1 MRIFMLIFF
10 VSLLNAQVA
19 VKDPNSGT
27 TIDSLTITE
36 LGTDQLGTRVRIEG
50 TLNGETVNEITTI
63 NSAVTTFNTS
73 RGQKIALFT
82 KRPYPTPILPAT
94 LNNTMD
100 FAAQAGAAA
109 MDRIQI
115 KKYQDSQEAQRLGF
129 SSTGQMK
136 RFTGQ
141 NRSKIAQAR
150 KNGSA
155 DPVADVMA
163 EADAKAAYRAS
174 AEQQDYDVAVTY
186 ENIYM
191 NLQPIF
197 QEAQYPIYA
206 ATANSCPPPP
216 PPTEQEVARFAA
228 VCSKIEELRINFLTV
243 KRRVLR
249 TGDMTADAN
258 LQASFESDI
267 QLLRERKVK
276 TEGPFTRVDINNT
289 QRVVYALKDL
299 MALPLSN

>member
-1 MRIFMLIFF
+1 MRIFTLIFF
-10 VSLLNAQVA
+10 VSVLNAQVA

-27 TIDSLTITE
+27 AIDSLTITE
-36 LGTDQLGTRVRIEG
+36 LGTDQLGKRVRIEG

-73 RGQKIALFT
+73 RGQKIELFT
-82 KRPYPTPILPAT
+82 QRPYPTPILPAT
-94 LNNTMD
+94 LGNTME

-115 KKYQDSQEAQRLGF
+115 KKYQDTQEAQRLGF

-163 EADAKAAYRAS
+163 EADAKADYKAS
-174 AEQQDYDVAVTY
+174 AEQQDHDVAVTY

-197 QEAQYPIYA
+197 QEAQMPIYA
-206 ATANSCPPPP
+206 GTSTTPYTPK
-216 PPTEQEVARFAA
+216 PTEEQIARFAA
-228 VCSKIEELRINFLTV
+228 VCSKIEEIRINFLTV

-249 TGDMTADAN
+249 TGDMTIDAGN
-258 LQASFESDI
+258 QDYYVRGI
-267 QLLRERKVK
+267 QRLRDTRVK
-276 TEGPFTRVDINNT
+276 TEPPFTRADINNT
-289 QRVVYALKDL
+289 QRVVDTLKNL
-299 MALPLSN
+299 MTLPLSN

>member
-1 MRIFMLIFF
+1 MRIFTLIFF
-10 VSLLNAQVA
+10 VSVLNAQVA

-50 TLNGETVNEITTI
+50 TFNGETVNEITTI

-82 KRPYPTPILPAT
+82 QRPYPTPILPAT
-94 LNNTMD
+94 LENTME

-115 KKYQDSQEAQRLGF
+115 KKYQDNQEAQRLGF
-129 SSTGQMK
+129 SSTGEMK

-155 DPVADVMA
+155 DPVADVIA
-163 EADAKAAYRAS
+163 EADAKADYKAS
-174 AEQQDYDVAVTY
+174 AEQQDRDVAVTY

-197 QEAQYPIYA
+197 QEAQMPIYA
-206 ATANSCPPPP
+206 GTSTTPYTPK
-216 PPTEQEVARFAA
+216 PTEQEIARFAA
-228 VCSKIEELRINFLTV
+228 VCSKIEEIRTNFLTV
-243 KRRVLR
+243 KRKVLR
-249 TGDMTADAN
+249 TGDMTIDARN
-258 LQASFESDI
+258 QDYYVRGI
-267 QLLRERKVK
+267 QRLRDTRVK
-276 TEGPFTRVDINNT
+276 TEPPFTRADINNT
-289 QRVVYALKDL
+289 QRVVDTLKNL
-299 MALPLSN
+299 MTLPLSN

>member
-1 MRIFMLIFF
+1 MRIFTLIFL

-50 TLNGETVNEITTI
+50 TLNGETVNETTTI

-82 KRPYPTPILPAT
+82 KRPYPMPILPPT
-94 LNNTMD
+94 LENTAE
-100 FAAQAGAAA
+100 FTRELNAAA

-115 KKYQDSQEAQRLGF
+115 KNYQDSQEAQRLGF
-129 SSTGQMK
+129 SSTGEMK

-163 EADAKAAYRAS
+163 EADAKADYKAS
-174 AEQQDYDVAVTY
+174 AEQQDHDVAVTY

-197 QEAQYPIYA
+197 QEAQMPIYA
-206 ATANSCPPPP
+206 GTSTTPYTPK
-216 PPTEQEVARFAA
+216 PTEKQIARFAA
-228 VCSKIEELRINFLTV
+228 VCSKIEEIRTNFLTV
-243 KRRVLR
+243 KRKVLR
-249 TGDMTADAN
+249 TGDITIDTANQDRYIRG
-258 LQASFESDI
+258 LKF
-267 QLLRERKVK
+267 LREQKIK
-276 TEGPFTRVDINNT
+276 TTPPFTRVDINQT
-289 QRVVYALKDL
+289 QRVVDSLKDL
-299 MALPLSN
+299 MLLPLSN

>member
-1 MRIFMLIFF
+1 MRIFSLIFF

-50 TLNGETVNEITTI
+50 TLNGENVNEITTI

-82 KRPYPTPILPAT
+82 QRPYPTPIFPAT
-94 LNNTMD
+94 LENTSK

-115 KKYQDSQEAQRLGF
+115 KNYQNNQEAQRLGF
-129 SSTGQMK
+129 SSTGEMK

-155 DPVADVMA
+155 DPVADVIA
-163 EADAKAAYRAS
+163 EQNAKADYKAS
-174 AEQQDYDVAVTY
+174 AEQQDHDVAATY

-197 QEAQYPIYA
+197 QEAQLPIYA
-206 ATANSCPPPP
+206 GTSTTPYTPK
-216 PPTEQEVARFAA
+216 PTEQEIARFAA
-228 VCSKIEELRINFLTV
+228 VCSEIEEIRINFLTV
-243 KRRVLR
+243 KRKILR
-249 TGDMTADAN
+249 TGDITIDTANQDRYVRG
-258 LQASFESDI
+258 I
-267 QLLRERKVK
+267 KRLRELNVK
-276 TEGPFTRVDINNT
+276 TTPPFTRVDINQT
-289 QRVVYALKDL
+289 QRVVDSLKDL
-299 MALPLSN
+299 MLLPLSN

>member
-1 MRIFMLIFF
+1 MRIFSLIFF

-50 TLNGETVNEITTI
+50 ALNGETVNEITTI

-82 KRPYPTPILPAT
+82 QRPYPTPIFPAT
-94 LNNTMD
+94 LENTSK

-115 KKYQDSQEAQRLGF
+115 KKYQDNQEAQRLGF

-163 EADAKAAYRAS
+163 EADAKADYKAS
-174 AEQQDYDVAVTY
+174 AEQQDHDVAVTY

-197 QEAQYPIYA
+197 QEAQMPIYA
-206 ATANSCPPPP
+206 GTSTTPYTPK
-216 PPTEQEVARFAA
+216 PTEQEIARFAA
-228 VCSKIEELRINFLTV
+228 VCSKIEEIRTNFLTV
-243 KRRVLR
+243 KRKVLR
-249 TGDMTADAN
+249 TGDMTIDAGN
-258 LQASFESDI
+258 QDYYVRGV
-267 QLLRERKVK
+267 QRLRDTRVK
-276 TEGPFTRVDINNT
+276 TEPPFTRADINNT
-289 QRVVYALKDL
+289 QRVVDTLKNL
-299 MALPLSN
+299 MTLPLSN

>member
-1 MRIFMLIFF
+1 MRIFTLIFF
-10 VSLLNAQVA
+10 VSVLNAQVA
-19 VKDPNSGT
+19 VTDPNSGT
-27 TIDSLTITE
+27 AIDSLTITE

-50 TLNGETVNEITTI
+50 TLNGETVNEITSI

-82 KRPYPTPILPAT
+82 QRPYPTPILPAT
-94 LNNTMD
+94 LGNTME

-115 KKYQDSQEAQRLGF
+115 KKYQDTQEAQRLGF

-163 EADAKAAYRAS
+163 EADAKADYKAS
-174 AEQQDYDVAVTY
+174 ADQQDHDVALTY

-206 ATANSCPPPP
+206 GTSTTPFTPK
-216 PPTEQEVARFAA
+216 PTEQEIARFAA

-249 TGDMTADAN
+249 TGDMTADAD
-258 LQASFESDI
+258 LQSRFESYI

-289 QRVVYALKDL
+289 QRVVYELKDL
-299 MALPLSN
+299 MTLPLSN

>member
-1 MRIFMLIFF
+1 MRIFTLIFF

-27 TIDSLTITE
+27 AIDSLTITE

-63 NSAVTTFNTS
+63 NTAVTTFNTS

-82 KRPYPTPILPAT
+82 KRAYPTPILPAT
-94 LNNTMD
+94 LDNTME

-163 EADAKAAYRAS
+163 EADAKADYKAS
-174 AEQQDYDVAVTY
+174 AEQQDHDVAVTY

-191 NLQPIF
+191 HLQPIF
-197 QEAQYPIYA
+197 QEAQMPIYA
-206 ATANSCPPPP
+206 GTSTTPFTPK
-216 PPTEQEVARFAA
+216 PTEEQIARFAA
-228 VCSKIEELRINFLTV
+228 VCSKIEEIRINFLTV

-249 TGDMTADAN
+249 TGDMTIDAGN
-258 LQASFESDI
+258 QDYYVISI
-267 QLLRERKVK
+267 QRLRDLSVK
-276 TEGPFTRVDINNT
+276 TEPPFTRADINNT
-289 QRVVYALKDL
+289 QRVVDTLKNL
-299 MALPLSN
+299 MTLPLSN

>member
-1 MRIFMLIFF
+1 MRIFTLIFF
-10 VSLLNAQVA
+10 VSVLNAQVA

-50 TLNGETVNEITTI
+50 TFNGETVNEITTI

-82 KRPYPTPILPAT
+82 QRPYPTPILPAT
-94 LNNTMD
+94 LENTME

-115 KKYQDSQEAQRLGF
+115 KKYQDNQEAQRLGF
-129 SSTGQMK
+129 SSTGEMK

-155 DPVADVMA
+155 DPVADVIA
-163 EADAKAAYRAS
+163 EADAKADYKAS
-174 AEQQDYDVAVTY
+174 AEQQDRDVAVTY

-197 QEAQYPIYA
+197 QEAQMPIYA
-206 ATANSCPPPP
+206 GTSTTPYTPK
-216 PPTEQEVARFAA
+216 PTEQEIARFAA
-228 VCSKIEELRINFLTV
+228 VCSKIEEIRTNFLTV
-243 KRRVLR
+243 KRKVLR
-249 TGDMTADAN
+249 TGDMTIDARN
-258 LQASFESDI
+258 QDYYVRCI
-267 QLLRERKVK
+267 QRLRDTRVK
-276 TEGPFTRVDINNT
+276 TEPPFTRADINNT
-289 QRVVYALKDL
+289 QRVVDTLKNL
-299 MALPLSN
+299 MTLPLSN

>member
-1 MRIFMLIFF
+1 MRIFSLIFF

-50 TLNGETVNEITTI
+50 TLNGETVNEITSI

-73 RGQKIALFT
+73 RGQKISLFT
-82 KRPYPTPILPAT
+82 QRPYPTPILPAT
-94 LNNTMD
+94 LGNTME

-115 KKYQDSQEAQRLGF
+115 KKYQDNQEAQRLGF
-129 SSTGQMK
+129 SSKGQMK

-163 EADAKAAYRAS
+163 EADAKADYKAS
-174 AEQQDYDVAVTY
+174 AEQQDHDVAVTY

-197 QEAQYPIYA
+197 QEAQMPIYA
-206 ATANSCPPPP
+206 GTSTTPYTPK
-216 PPTEQEVARFAA
+216 PTEQEIARFAA
-228 VCSKIEELRINFLTV
+228 VSAKIEELRINFLTV

-249 TGDMTADAN
+249 TGDMNIDAD
-258 LQASFESDI
+258 LQSRFESDI